1 MQEGAHHET
10 IIHIIAGCGCN
21 EKVVVFLSIFQ
32 VYERSDPEVFSRGGC
47 NEPVV
52 FSR

>member
-21 EKVVVFLSIFQ
+21 EKVVVFLSIF
-32 VYERSDPEVFSRGGC
+32 RFMKEVTLKFFHAGL
-47 NEPVV
+47 
-52 FSR
+52 